1 MYKIMQSKTSML
13 IKGAFMN
20 RTYACP
26 ECGNMLLKIT
36 KVENG
41 QDIDNYYC
49 DICSISF
56 KLKELENPKKTKTC
70 SDKK

>member
-1 MYKIMQSKTSML
+1 
-13 IKGAFMN
+13 MN

-56 KLKELENPKKTKTC
+56 KLKELENPKKSKNCTE
-70 SDKK
+70 KK